1 MDKVQHPFEIRKTS
15 LDAALQ
21 GRVPITER
29 YLGIKVCPL
38 TPGYLDPEVI

>member
-38 TPGYLDPEVI
+38 TQPNLILELI